1 MPCDEADETD
11 PMLLMGVEIETGED
25 SLLET
30 ARVFAEEFARVGFDE
45 EKLLSLFRNPFY
57 AAAHRAWLA
66 LGEEAVGALVREGV
80 GLWGRIRLRDRDTDP
95 ESGMVEL
102 PVLQSPEDA

>member
-1 MPCDEADETD
+1 MPYDEADETD

-30 ARVFAEEFARVGFDE
+30 ARVFAEEFARLGFDE
-45 EKLLSLFRNPFY
+45 EKVLSLFRSPFY
-57 AAAHRAWLA
+57 AAAHRTWLA
-66 LGEEAVGALVREGV
+66 LGEETVGALVREQT
-80 GLWGRIRLRDRDTDP
+80 GLWGRIRLCDRDTDP

-102 PVLQSPEDA
+102 PVLQNPEDA